1 MVLTRIL
8 QPKIFNRPWPILHC
22 ITPHSPTPLS
32 TLHMLQQVLVFVHL
46 AYFITQG
53 SILDT
58 WWYSTTQTDDMS
70 KLQQISDQ
78 NFRLPFG
85 SSGKCQIR
93 KLLICACNASLSF
106 QEYPYLLKNS
116 HQADTV
122 DTFSLAGLSPARAS
136 SKSVKYF
143 TTMTC
148 LACFLDAIVSWT
160 KSMFEKGAKSRAA
173 HCVQGKSWIEAWN
186 PNPTFS
192 RWGQKLFQSIFLLT
206 KLEIE
211 AFCHK

>member
-1 MVLTRIL
+1 MTWANFNKYLIKILGSLLDQVVNVKLENCWSVLA
-8 QPKIFNRPWPILHC
+8 
-22 ITPHSPTPLS
+22 
-32 TLHMLQQVLVFVHL
+32 TLHYLFK
-46 AYFITQG
+46 
-53 SILDT
+53 SIL
-58 WWYSTTQTDDMS
+58 
-70 KLQQISDQ
+70 ISW
-78 NFRLPFG
+78 
-85 SSGKCQIR
+85 K
-93 KLLICACNASLSF
+93 K
-106 QEYPYLLKNS
+106 S

-160 KSMFEKGAKSRAA
+160 KSLFEKGAKSRAA

-192 RWGQKLFQSIFLLT
+192 GGQRLFQSGSFYNIFLAWYLSEGNLLPEYFWVGEVQNPEISVCLNLPGPQLT
-206 KLEIE
+206 
-211 AFCHK
+211 